1 MKRTEHGAW
10 SGPLLHPCR
19 SNQGWS
25 WEGLGQNSDLL
36 WANDSSWESVG
47 CRDRGKE
54 ESEASLG
61 FPACVLGNRDLPL
74 ENDRVPQTEAGL
86 AGGIQITWQI
96 IRANI
101 FYLSSIIYFSV
112 Y

>member
-1 MKRTEHGAW
+1 MEPGLDPCCIHAGATR
-10 SGPLLHPCR
+10 GGL
-19 SNQGWS
+19 GG
-25 WEGLGQNSDLL
+25 EGLGQNSDLL

-54 ESEASLG
+54 ESEANLG

-74 ENDRVPQTEAGL
+74 ENDRVPQTEAGF

-101 FYLSSIIYFSV
+101 FYLSSIMYFSV